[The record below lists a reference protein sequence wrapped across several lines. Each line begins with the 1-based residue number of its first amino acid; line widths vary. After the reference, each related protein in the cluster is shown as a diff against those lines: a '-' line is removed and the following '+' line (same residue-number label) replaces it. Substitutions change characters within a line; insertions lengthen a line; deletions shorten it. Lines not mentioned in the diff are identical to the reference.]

1 MRKNFLLTAL
11 FVAICMVVIPQLIKE
26 PAADGQPAIP
36 DTIVTATDVH
46 MSERRLENQLDNAG
60 KIIKAIPEPDKKPKP
75 KVVTRKVPVPPEN
88 LTYYYRIAGNVYQG
102 QVKKDGGFYVIDID
116 SLVANAKV
124 TDTVILHHTDTVY
137 LKKHG
142 WLYKMFHKR

>member
-1 MRKNFLLTAL
+1 MKRYIITPALTLLLMAGITYIL
-11 FVAICMVVIPQLIKE
+11 KE
-26 PAADGQPAIP
+26 PPAGAQPAHVP
-36 DTIVTATDVH
+36 TVTDYQTQQKEAELDKTIAETKGI
-46 MSERRLENQLDNAG
+46 LKKL
-60 KIIKAIPEPDKKPKP
+60 PEPPGPKP
-75 KVVTRKVPVPPEN
+75 KVVTRKVPVPPET
-88 LTYYYRIAGNVYQG
+88 LHYYYRIAGNVYQG

-142 WLYKMFHKR
+142 WLYKMFHKK